1 MAVEGEVGRSI
12 EAQDG
17 HGVGNESEERL
28 NSLWNEHRGL
38 INLQIGGGHAILPH
52 EVLDGQAH
60 QATTA
65 ATSHEALKKSR
76 TSKKSEH
83 FPYIRFRDMFG
94 RF

>member
-28 NSLWNEHRGL
+28 NSPWNEHRGL
-38 INLQIGGGHAILPH
+38 INLQIGGGHAVLPQ

-60 QATTA
+60 QATTAATSA

-83 FPYIRFRDMFG
+83 FP
-94 RF
+94 